1 MEKKL
6 ASAILRTSVVLCFV
20 GAAAFLG
27 AVFNGGFQM
36 VLSPALLC
44 LGVAAY
50 QAEIRLGQAETHRAK
65 PALRVVR
72 GGKGPMKAA

>member
-6 ASAILRTSVVLCFV
+6 ASMMLRTSVVLCFV
-20 GAAAFLG
+20 GAAAFLS

-36 VLSPALLC
+36 LLSPALLC

-50 QAEIRLGQAETHRAK
+50 QAEARLGAAQARRARQT
-65 PALRVVR
+65 LRVVR

>member
-6 ASAILRTSVVLCFV
+6 ASLILRTSVVLCFV

-36 VLSPALLC
+36 LLSPAFLC

-50 QAEIRLGQAETHRAK
+50 QAEAQLGRAARRQK

-72 GGKGPMKAA
+72 GGQGPMKAA